1 MQVRAITITGVTNV
15 DAGVDLIRD
24 QVLPI
29 CHGLQGYLGTTVSA
43 DRANGLVG
51 ILTMW
56 ASVEDRDASNDAL
69 AQSRVDVANV
79 LGGTFTV
86 ENYEQVVLEVVGI
99 PTVGSALSVARLSMS
114 PDKVDENVAYFKSTP
129 LPEMVATPGV
139 QAVRNL
145 INRETGQGIVGVV
158 FSDQDALMAA
168 AGAAV
173 ARREAAT
180 SMGIT
185 FESISI
191 REILLLDVK

>member
-1 MQVRAITITGVTNV
+1 VKVPPKTFATSTR
-15 DAGVDLIRD
+15 L
-24 QVLPI
+24 
-29 CHGLQGYLGTTVSA
+29 
-43 DRANGLVG
+43 
-51 ILTMW
+51 W

-86 ENYEQVVLEVVGI
+86 ENYEQVTLEVVGI